1 MPHRVA
7 LIGNNS
13 HQLSLKALLAER
25 GGFDVVVIDGGN
37 GYEDGLAK
45 TPSDIVIV
53 DEDAVSNSWQ
63 MCSKIR
69 SESAVPII
77 MVGHS
82 DNILSWAKAAKYGVE
97 FYAKRPIQPLELI
110 ARIRA
115 LLRRYEQQLYKY
127 TNDRAWN
134 TK

>member
-13 HQLSLKALLAER
+13 YQLSLKALLAER
-25 GGFDVVVIDGGN
+25 GGFDVVIIDEGN
-37 GYEDGLAK
+37 GYEDGLKK
-45 TPSDIVIV
+45 TPSDIVIM

-63 MCSKIR
+63 ICPIIR
-69 SESAVPII
+69 SEFRVPII

-82 DNILSWAKAAKYGVE
+82 ESTLSWAKSAKYGVD
-97 FYAKRPIQPLELI
+97 FYAKRPIQPVELI

-115 LLRRYEQQLYKY
+115 LVRRYEQQ
-127 TNDRAWN
+127 
-134 TK
+134 